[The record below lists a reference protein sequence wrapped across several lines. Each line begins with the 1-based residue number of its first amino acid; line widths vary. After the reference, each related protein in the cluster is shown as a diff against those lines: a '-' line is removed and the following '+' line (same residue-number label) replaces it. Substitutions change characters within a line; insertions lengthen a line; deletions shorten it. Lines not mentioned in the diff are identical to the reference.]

1 MSRKE
6 PVKWNDLQSLPPLAS
21 NVYFNNNNE
30 LLAMEFI
37 SCFPTKY
44 HLYDSQANTFNQFI
58 LPHDTKCLRCWEDNI
73 SFDSKEQKLYG
84 VEHWDHDYI
93 YSMDINTGT
102 CKSFE
107 IPTEASLPETCKSF
121 DINNIYFLAI
131 ENRIHI
137 IKNYNNHWIGSID
150 NNNKCLNTVQ
160 NISQNDECA
169 LAAAAIYVSS
179 KQCIV
184 LIGGWYEED
193 WCEFPPLRSDIWV
206 YSLTSQ
212 KWTKMDNVWYKRFN
226 FNAVLT
232 SDERYI
238 LLLGGY
244 KYVEGINDDEE
255 TNDIFVL
262 DMKDDNNWK

>member
-1 MSRKE
+1 MSTKE
-6 PVKWNDLQSLPPLAS
+6 PVKWVDLQSLPSLPS
-21 NVYFNNNNE
+21 KVYFNINGNE

-37 SCFPTKY
+37 TGFPTKF
-44 HLYDSQANTFNQFI
+44 HLYNSQTNTFNQFI
-58 LPHDTKCLRCWEDNI
+58 LPRDTKCWEDNI
-73 SFDSKEQKLYG
+73 SFDATEQRLYG
-84 VEHWDHDYI
+84 VEFWDHDYI
-93 YSMDINTGT
+93 YSMDITTGI

-107 IPTEASLPETCKSF
+107 IPTEASLSITTKYF
-121 DINNIYFLAI
+121 DINNIYLLAI
-131 ENRIHI
+131 KNRIHI

-150 NNNKCLNTVQ
+150 NKCLNTAQ
-160 NISQNDECA
+160 NITENDEWA
-169 LAAAAIYVSS
+169 VGAAVIYVSS

-184 LIGGWYEED
+184 LIGGYYEED
-193 WCEFPPLRSDIWV
+193 GWGFPPLRGDIWV